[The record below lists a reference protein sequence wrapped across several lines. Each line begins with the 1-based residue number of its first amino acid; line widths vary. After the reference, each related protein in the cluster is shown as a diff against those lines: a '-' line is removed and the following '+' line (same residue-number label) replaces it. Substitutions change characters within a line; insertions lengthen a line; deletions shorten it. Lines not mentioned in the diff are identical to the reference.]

1 MNCSD
6 SWPNASMQH
15 LISRRTLPMEARS
28 NPLPAEK
35 SLQGDRTLVLQDRLV
50 PACRVL
56 SFRSQAAPEGNTLQR
71 RGSLLEYSFKS
82 KQVAL
87 TLAMLAPTLMYGQT
101 QSGTLDPS
109 VGTNG
114 IVTTDF
120 AGTGDAVAT
129 IAVQTDGKLVAAGN
143 SYNNVSSNFDFAV
156 ARYNSNGTLDA
167 SFGTS

>member
-71 RGSLLEYSFKS
+71 KGSLMEYSFKS

-87 TLAMLAPTLMYGQT
+87 TFAEFTGTMKGPMTMADCKVIAPTNKSFKVDFCT
-101 QSGTLDPS
+101 VAHSGMRTARSWKKTL
-109 VGTNG
+109 
-114 IVTTDF
+114 F
-120 AGTGDAVAT
+120 
-129 IAVQTDGKLVAAGN
+129 
-143 SYNNVSSNFDFAV
+143 
-156 ARYNSNGTLDA
+156 
-167 SFGTS
+167 